1 MKPLVVIPARGG
13 SKGVP
18 GKNIRPLNGKPLIH
32 YTIETARSVFPD
44 EYIMVSTDDQGI
56 REVAEQ
62 TGLNVPFLRP
72 ADLATDTAGS
82 REVLLHALGQAEAAG
97 YTADTVIL
105 LQPTS
110 PFRTATHLREA
121 LQLFQPG
128 LDMVVAVKETRS
140 NPYFVLFEDNAE
152 GFLEKSKTGMF
163 IRRQDCPKVW
173 EINGALYIINADSL
187 RHESIG
193 SFKKVVKY
201 VMDEFASH
209 DIDTQFDWEMAEWLM
224 NKY

>member
-1 MKPLVVIPARGG
+1 MIPARGG

-56 REVAEQ
+56 REVAEK

-82 REVLLHALGQAEAAG
+82 REVLLHALGRAEAAG

-224 NKY
+224 NKH